1 MVHAAYLSFDDM
13 DGPLSNV
20 GLIEISTS
28 GEVDSDQIS
37 SICKFSDESL
47 MIVGITDI
55 VEAGA
60 GGDE

>member
-13 DGPLSNV
+13 DAPLSNV
-20 GLIEISTS
+20 GSIEISTF
-28 GEVDSDQIS
+28 GEVDSDQLS
-37 SICKFSDESL
+37 SFCKFSDESL

-60 GGDE
+60 GGVE